1 MRNILRAL
9 FLNGRSCFRTGNSGN
24 GLNMPEND
32 ALFAFLS
39 GYGQSYGQVYIW
51 DVWDFSYEE
60 LESRHDYIQWL
71 FPLKERSRFN
81 TFAPIITD
89 ISPYKTYTI
98 KENMQKSFVLMLSF
112 YGFKICG
119 DEIICSESFP
129 ERKEN
134 WVTAGN
140 HNYLRITRILKSLML
155 FGLKKEA
162 GMFLLIL
169 ETVYEDNKDKIGE
182 ETMNYWE
189 GAALYAQD

>member
-9 FLNGRSCFRTGNSGN
+9 FLNGRSCFRTRSSGN

-39 GYGQSYGQVYIW
+39 GYGQSYSQVYIW

-60 LESRHDYIQWL
+60 LENRHDYIQWL

-81 TFAPIITD
+81 AFAPIIMD

-98 KENMQKSFVLMLSF
+98 KEHMQKSFALMLSF

-134 WVTAGN
+134 WITPGN

-162 GMFLLIL
+162 GMFLRIL